1 MGGFPTIKLYPA
13 GKKGSPVDY
22 TGDRSVENLVSFIG
36 EHGSHHVVVSVMEPV
51 QVQEQGKV
59 AEAATSSPGST
70 SAEAAK
76 ETTKEP
82 VKEEKKK
89 EGDVHDE
96 L

>member
-1 MGGFPTIKLYPA
+1 
-13 GKKGSPVDY
+13 V
-22 TGDRSVENLVSFIG
+22 
-36 EHGSHHVVVSVMEPV
+36 EPV

-59 AEAATSSPGST
+59 AEAATPSPGST

-82 VKEEKKK
+82 IKEEKKK